1 MKKIFQAK
9 MIITMETS
17 HPFATHVAVEDDKI
31 VGLGNSEIKEL
42 FPDFELDT
50 SFTNY
55 TILPGFI
62 EGHAHM
68 VAGQDGLAPY
78 VGFFDRPSP
87 EGKILK
93 GLKSMD
99 EVISYLHE
107 EDKKLPEGQPLV
119 GIGFDPIYFDTPR
132 PTKADL
138 DKVSTT
144 RMVMLN
150 HVSGHLI
157 TVNSKMVDAIPG
169 DTLNTQGVAK
179 GPDGKPSGEL
189 QEIGAM
195 SIAFKLMGAEFA
207 KFTDPKVL
215 FPRYMKL
222 AQMAGVTT
230 ITEMGVDIQL
240 DDPKSVDLLL
250 ELTVNAPV
258 RLMPMYFV
266 PTTTKSPSEIP
277 DYVKSLMTK
286 NTDKLRFGHVKMMA
300 DGSIQGYTA
309 RLKQPYINGVVN
321 GLWNQDPE
329 KLTMYMKI
337 FNDANLQ
344 VNCHCNGD
352 EASEAFIQACK
363 DALATHPWKGNRHT
377 IQHGQMIDE
386 AQFLEM
392 KKLGMCANLFTNHLY
407 YWGDQHVSKTIGL
420 ERAERMNAAGMARD
434 LGVPYSMHCDASVTP
449 ISPLFNAWSAVNR
462 VTATGKVLG
471 DNLKISVED
480 AMYAITMG
488 TAYLLRMEDE
498 IGSIKVGKKADFVVL
513 EKDPYSVDPM
523 ELKDIKVLGT
533 VSSGQSYAL

>member
-1 MKKIFQAK
+1 
-9 MIITMETS
+9 MEAS
-17 HPFATHVAVEDDKI
+17 HPYATHVAVDGDKI
-31 VGLGNSEIKEL
+31 VGLGNEEVVKI
-42 FPDFELDT
+42 FPDFEVD
-50 SFTNY
+50 SNFSNNI
-55 TILPGFI
+55 ILPGFV

-87 EGKILK
+87 EGTTLK

-99 EVISYLHE
+99 EVISYLQE
-107 EDKKLPEGQPLV
+107 EDKKLPEGAPLIA
-119 GIGFDPIYFDTPR
+119 IGFDPIYFDSPR
-132 PTKADL
+132 PTKTDL
-138 DKVSTT
+138 DKVSTN

-157 TVNSKMVDAIPG
+157 TVNSKVVDAIPI
-169 DTLNTQGVAK
+169 DKLNTQGVAK
-179 GPDGKPSGEL
+179 GEDGKPTGEL

-195 SIAFKLMGAEFA
+195 SIAFSLMGAEFA
-207 KFTDPKVL
+207 KFTDPKIL

-250 ELTVNAPV
+250 ELTKHAPV
-258 RLMPMYFV
+258 RLVPMYFV
-266 PTTTKSPSEIP
+266 PTTTKKPEEIP

-286 NTDKLRFGHVKMMA
+286 NTDKLRFGHIKMMA

-309 RLKQPYINGVVN
+309 RLKKPYINGVQN

-329 KLTMYMKI
+329 ALTMYMKL
-337 FNDANLQ
+337 FNQAELQ

-352 EASEAFIQACK
+352 EASEAFIAACK
-363 DALATHPWKGNRHT
+363 QALEAHPWKKNRHT

-386 AQFLEM
+386 AQFKEM
-392 KKLGMCANLFTNHLY
+392 KQLGMCANLFTNHLY
-407 YWGDQHVSKTIGL
+407 YWGDQHVSKTLGL
-420 ERAERMNAAGMARD
+420 QRAEQMNAAKLALD
-434 LGVPYSMHCDASVTP
+434 LGVHFSLHCDASVTP
-449 ISPLFNAWSAVNR
+449 IAPLFNAWSAVNR

-471 DNLKISVED
+471 EDLKITVED
-480 AMYAITMG
+480 ALYAVTLG

-498 IGSIKVGKKADFVVL
+498 VGSVKIGKKADFVVL
-513 EKDPYSVDPM
+513 KEDPLSTDPM
-523 ELKDIKVLGT
+523 KLKDIEIVTTILG
-533 VSSGQSYAL
+533 GQINN

>member
-1 MKKIFQAK
+1 MGRIFQAK
-9 MIITMETS
+9 LIVTMEAS
-17 HPFATHVAVEDDKI
+17 HPYATHVAVDGDKI
-31 VGLGNSEIKEL
+31 VGLGNEEVKLI

-50 SFTNY
+50 NFSSNV
-55 TILPGFI
+55 ILPGFV

-87 EGKILK
+87 EGVVLK
-93 GLKSMD
+93 GLKSME
-99 EVISYLHE
+99 EVISYLQE
-107 EDKKLPEGQPLV
+107 EDKKLPEGAPLIA
-119 GIGFDPIYFDTPR
+119 IGFDPIYFDSPR
-132 PTKADL
+132 PTKIDL
-138 DKVSTT
+138 DKVSTK

-157 TVNSKMVDAIPG
+157 TVNSKVVDAIPA
-169 DTLNTQGVAK
+169 DKLSTQGVAK
-179 GPDGKPSGEL
+179 GDDGKPTGEL

-195 SIAFKLMGAEFA
+195 SIAFGLMGAEFA
-207 KFTDPKVL
+207 KFTDPKIL

-240 DDPKSVDLLL
+240 DDPQAVDLLL
-250 ELTVNAPV
+250 ELTTNAPV
-258 RLMPMYFV
+258 RLVPMYFV
-266 PTTTKSPSEIP
+266 PTTTKKPEEIP
-277 DYVKSLMTK
+277 DYVKSLISK
-286 NTDKLRFGHVKMMA
+286 NTDKLRFGHIKMMA

-309 RLKQPYINGVVN
+309 RIKMPYVNGVKN

-329 KLTMYMKI
+329 TLTMYMKL
-337 FNDANLQ
+337 FNQAELQ

-352 EASEAFIQACK
+352 EASEAFIAACK
-363 DALATHPWKGNRHT
+363 TALESHPWKKNRHT

-386 AQFLEM
+386 AQFKDM

-407 YWGDQHVSKTIGL
+407 YWGDQHASKTLGL
-420 ERAERMNAAGMARD
+420 ARASRMNAAKLALD
-434 LGVPYSMHCDASVTP
+434 IGVPFSLHCDASVTP
-449 ISPLFNAWSAVNR
+449 IAPLFNAWSAVNR

-471 DNLKISVED
+471 EDLKISVED
-480 AMYAITMG
+480 ALYAVTLG

-513 EKDPYSVDPM
+513 KEDPLSVDPM
-523 ELKDIKVLGT
+523 KLKDIEIVTTVLG
-533 VSSGQSYAL
+533 GQVNN